1 MNADAVVTTDPNSTA
16 QHDSSAVPVPL
27 VEMKDIS
34 ITFGAVRAL
43 DGVSLRL
50 FPGEVHSLMGENG
63 AGKSTLIKA
72 LTGVYSIDSGTVTI
86 DGTVHEFATPGAAQ
100 AAGISTVYQEVNLLP
115 NLTVA
120 ENMLL
125 GREPRRLP
133 GKLLGAIGGID
144 TRAMNRR
151 ARTTLDRLGLDIE
164 PSSVLGDHPIA
175 VQQLVAIARAVDVD
189 ARVLILD
196 EPTSSLDK
204 DEVETLYSVIERLR
218 EDGTSIVFVSHFLD
232 QIYRISDRMTILRNG
247 KLVSERLVADTPQF
261 ELVELMIGRELDTLR
276 ELDSREP
283 VIVPAER
290 TPVVE
295 VLGIGRKG
303 ALEATDL
310 RLHAGQVVGIAGLLG
325 SGRTELARLLGGADR
340 SDSGSIEVH
349 STKRSIRSPR
359 QAADQR
365 IALTS
370 EDRKADGVVAD
381 LTVADNMLLALQAKR
396 GWLRPIPRSTRTKL
410 VEKYIS
416 ALDIRPA
423 DPNALM
429 RNLSGGNQQ
438 KVLLARWLITE
449 PELLILDEPTRGIDI
464 GAKAQIQTLVADLA
478 ERGMSVVFIS
488 AELEEILRL
497 SDRIVVMRDHRKIDE
512 RINDG
517 VSVGDV
523 LATIAAGV
531 RTDEP
536 VAATTSTTD
545 RNVAS

>member
-1 MNADAVVTTDPNSTA
+1 M
-16 QHDSSAVPVPL
+16 
-27 VEMKDIS
+27 
-34 ITFGAVRAL
+34 
-43 DGVSLRL
+43 VS
-50 FPGEVHSLMGENG
+50 
-63 AGKSTLIKA
+63 
-72 LTGVYSIDSGTVTI
+72 
-86 DGTVHEFATPGAAQ
+86 
-100 AAGISTVYQEVNLLP
+100 
-115 NLTVA
+115 
-120 ENMLL
+120 
-125 GREPRRLP
+125 
-133 GKLLGAIGGID
+133 
-144 TRAMNRR
+144 
-151 ARTTLDRLGLDIE
+151 
-164 PSSVLGDHPIA
+164 
-175 VQQLVAIARAVDVD
+175 
-189 ARVLILD
+189 D
-196 EPTSSLDK
+196 E
-204 DEVETLYSVIERLR
+204 
-218 EDGTSIVFVSHFLD
+218 
-232 QIYRISDRMTILRNG
+232 Q
-247 KLVSERLVADTPQF
+247 
-261 ELVELMIGRELDTLR
+261 
-276 ELDSREP
+276 
-283 VIVPAER
+283 

-349 STKRSIRSPR
+349 ATKHRIRSPR

-396 GWLRPIPRSTRTKL
+396 GWLRPIPRATRTKL
-410 VEKYIS
+410 VKEYIA

-478 ERGMSVVFIS
+478 ARGMSVVFIS

-536 VAATTSTTD
+536 VAAATSTTD